1 MAKVF
6 NKAKQSKQLPFPK
19 GSQLLTADVLENIH
33 CNVHL
38 ARYLAQIKRFDSL
51 CSSSGF
57 DIAVISLN
65 FVTASY
71 FHISSAASKIPYT
84 DLVGDIFFGHQTLG
98 WISQLSLTV

>member
-6 NKAKQSKQLPFPK
+6 NKAKQSKQLLFPE
-19 GSQLLTADVLENIH
+19 GSQLLTADVFENM
-33 CNVHL
+33 